1 VLVVGGGWEMINLDC
16 VRGGAFPISKFMRQ
30 SEVKVCDL
38 ANCRKYEINVKVL
51 A

>member
-1 VLVVGGGWEMINLDC
+1 VLVVGGGWEMINFDC
-16 VRGGAFPISKFMRQ
+16 VRGVCFSNLKNYET
-30 SEVKVCDL
+30 EVKVCDL